1 MKKYKITVN
10 GTTYEVEVEEV
21 GGESTPSETISYT
34 PAPKEPKPQTS
45 KPTPPSKPETTKK
58 AAPAGSVTIEAPMP
72 GTILSIKAKPGVE
85 VQEGDVIMILEAMK
99 MENEI
104 LAPQAGKIATIEID
118 EGTSVDTGDL
128 LATLE

>member
-21 GGESTPSETISYT
+21 GGKTTETTSYIPS
-34 PAPKEPKPQTS
+34 APKQTDQQASKSVPSPKP
-45 KPTPPSKPETTKK
+45 KAPKK
-58 AAPAGSVTIEAPMP
+58 SVSAGSVTIEAPMP

-104 LAPQAGKIATIEID
+104 LSPQAGKIATIEID